1 MPDKVFISIARKRI
15 IKKSFP
21 LYIQASKHLEILYS
35 TVGKHSEK
43 INEISSKLN
52 KAFHLVDKRNSLYAP
67 EPIDR
72 WEKERESLKR
82 RWGNKVGNPSIFKQ

>member
-1 MPDKVFISIARKRI
+1 
-15 IKKSFP
+15 
-21 LYIQASKHLEILYS
+21 L
-35 TVGKHSEK
+35 GKHSKK

-52 KAFHLVDKRNSLYAP
+52 KAFHLVDKKGSSLYAP

-82 RWGNKVGNPSIFKQ
+82 RWGNEVGNPTIFKQ